1 MQVLIDLGGGLDVLC
16 GSVKQHVY
24 RSDDGDST
32 TMHAILEHVKT
43 NVIRER
49 SELFIQRDTVRPG
62 ILVLINDADWELE
75 DGIDSTVRD
84 GDRVTFI
91 STLHGG

>member
-1 MQVLIDLGGGLDVLC
+1 MRLTVASRGGLDVLC

-49 SELFIQRDTVRPG
+49 SELFIQRDTV
-62 ILVLINDADWELE
+62 
-75 DGIDSTVRD
+75 
-84 GDRVTFI
+84 
-91 STLHGG
+91 